1 MYKSNVKNS
10 NGEGGIKS
18 QIARMLKL
26 INIVQKIAR
35 FSCITK
41 VTREIWPTRVSVD
54 GAFIYP
60 SKGSLLLLQTRRKFA
75 YSKSGAI
82 FIKYN

>member
-26 INIVQKIAR
+26 INIVENRKI
-35 FSCITK
+35 FLYHEGN
-41 VTREIWPTRVSVD
+41 TRNMANTC
-54 GAFIYP
+54 
-60 SKGSLLLLQTRRKFA
+60 LC
-75 YSKSGAI
+75 
-82 FIKYN
+82 